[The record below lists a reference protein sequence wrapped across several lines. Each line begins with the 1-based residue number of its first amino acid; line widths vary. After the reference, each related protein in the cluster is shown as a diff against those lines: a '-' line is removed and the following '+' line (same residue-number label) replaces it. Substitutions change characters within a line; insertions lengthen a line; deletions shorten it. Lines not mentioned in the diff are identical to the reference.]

1 MTINL
6 AVIRLTFLLT
16 ASLSFLIQSV
26 HASTIAQIG
35 TNELVNRSE
44 LVFEGTVIS
53 VESELNEFGRVYTY
67 VVFVIEDILV
77 GSTDYAETLTLRFTG
92 GSVAGV
98 ELDLGV
104 EIPKIDERGIYFVE
118 KVAYGLINPLL
129 GWEQGHFKITDSGA
143 VVAAN
148 SLQVENI
155 ELRSKSVRPSTSR
168 GVALGIYTRPID
180 EITSNRDLS
189 SPPMSVSDF
198 KERIRE
204 LLN

>member
-1 MTINL
+1 MKEASISL
-6 AVIRLTFLLT
+6 KRLRM
-16 ASLSFLIQSV
+16 ASSIPCS
-26 HASTIAQIG
+26 
-35 TNELVNRSE
+35 
-44 LVFEGTVIS
+44 
-53 VESELNEFGRVYTY
+53 
-67 VVFVIEDILV
+67 
-77 GSTDYAETLTLRFTG
+77 
-92 GSVAGV
+92 AG
-98 ELDLGV
+98 
-104 EIPKIDERGIYFVE
+104 
-118 KVAYGLINPLL
+118 N
-129 GWEQGHFKITDSGA
+129 SGA